1 MVKNRLIAVLV
12 IRDGKVVQSIQFKHT
27 NIIHW
32 DPVEAIDSFNGWA
45 VDEIVALNVSR
56 KQESKTEFL
65 KIVDRLADKCFV
77 PLSVGGWIEQVDDAS
92 ETIRCG
98 ADKVIINTA
107 AYEHPTL
114 IEEIAGR
121 HGSQACVVS
130 IDSKPD
136 DQGQRR
142 VCIDRARKLTET
154 APVEWARTAAER
166 GAGEIFYNSVDHD
179 GNRGGYD
186 LEGIRLLTQ
195 QLRIPVIAFGGAQTW
210 EHLEEGVVEAGAD
223 AVAAANILHYTE
235 QSVLKAKKYL
245 LSKELNFR
253 GLN

>member
-12 IRDGKVVQSIQFKHT
+12 IRDGKVVQSIKFKHT

-56 KQESKTEFL
+56 NEDSKKEFFN
-65 KIVDRLADKCFV
+65 IVDRLANKCFV
-77 PLSVGGWIEQVDDAS
+77 PLSIGGWIQAVDDAS

-98 ADKVIINTA
+98 ADKVIINTG
-107 AYEHPTL
+107 AYEHPSL
-114 IEEIAGR
+114 IEEISSR

-130 IDSKPD
+130 IDSKLD
-136 DQGQRR
+136 ETGERR
-142 VCIDRARKLTET
+142 VCIDRARQLTNIS
-154 APVEWARTAAER
+154 PIEWAQTAAAR
-166 GAGEIFYNSVDHD
+166 GAGEVFYNSVDHD
-179 GNRGGYD
+179 GNRNGYD
-186 LEGIRLLTQ
+186 LEGIRLLTDKLQ
-195 QLRIPVIAFGGAQTW
+195 IPVVAFGGVQTW
-210 EHLEEGVVEAGAD
+210 EHLEAGVLEAGAD

-253 GLN
+253 GVS

>member
-12 IRDGKVVQSIQFKHT
+12 IRDGKVVQSIKFKHT
-27 NIIHW
+27 NVIHW
-32 DPVEAIDSFNGWA
+32 DPVEAIYSFNGWA

-56 KQESKTEFL
+56 KNETKEGFL
-65 KIVDRLADKCFV
+65 KIINRLADKCFV
-77 PLSVGGWIEQVDDAS
+77 PLSIGGWIESVDDAS

-107 AYEHPTL
+107 AYEHPSL
-114 IEEIAGR
+114 IEEISER

-130 IDSKPD
+130 IDSKLD
-136 DQGQRR
+136 KQGQRR
-142 VCIDRARKLTET
+142 VCVDRARKMTEIV
-154 APVEWARTAAER
+154 PVAWAQAAAER

-179 GNRGGYD
+179 GNRNGYD
-186 LEGIRLLTQ
+186 LDGVRILTQ
-195 QLRIPVIAFGGAQTW
+195 QLRVPVIAFGGVQTW

-253 GLN
+253 EVS